1 MDFLK
6 RNKAP
11 ITDEVWE
18 AIDDRAREVLKPQ
31 LYARKF
37 VDIDGPHG
45 WEFSAQPLGRTSQM
59 QEAAGVYWAKREVLP
74 LLELKI
80 PFELDKKLLDDINRG
95 NPSVDLKPLDNAAKK
110 IAEFE
115 DNLIYAGL
123 ESTNIKGLK
132 SILEE
137 RKMNVKIDSPSSLLQ
152 GINDS
157 LSEFTK
163 EGVEG
168 PFALVID
175 RKEWS
180 KLIAEKQGYPLNRLV
195 KDLLS
200 DGDIILSPRF
210 EKPFLVSLQ
219 GGDLKLVVGQDMS
232 LGYEGELK
240 DKVRFYFTESLT
252 FQIITPEAVLRLG

>member
-11 ITDEVWE
+11 ITDKVWE
-18 AIDDRAREVLKPQ
+18 EIDDRAREVLKPE

-45 WEFSAQPLGRTSQM
+45 WEFSAQPLGRVSKV

-74 LLELKI
+74 LLELRI
-80 PFELDKKLLDDINRG
+80 PFELDKKILDDINRG
-95 NPSVDLKPLDNAAKK
+95 DPSVDLEPLDNAARK

-115 DNLIYAGL
+115 DNLVYAGL
-123 ESTNIKGLK
+123 ESANIEGLK
-132 SILEE
+132 TVLEN
-137 RKMNVKIDSPSSLLQ
+137 RKTDVKVDSSSALLQ
-152 GINDS
+152 GINQS
-157 LSEFTK
+157 MSEFKK
-163 EGVEG
+163 EGIEG

-175 RKEWS
+175 RKQWS
-180 KLIAEKQGYPLNRLV
+180 KLIAERQGYPLNRLV
-195 KDLLS
+195 KDLLF
-200 DGDIILSPRF
+200 DGEIILSPRF

-240 DKVRFYFTESLT
+240 DKVRFYFIESLT

>member
-11 ITDEVWE
+11 ITDEIWE
-18 AIDDRAREVLKPQ
+18 EIDDRAREILKPE

-45 WEFSAQPLGRTSQM
+45 WEFSAQALGRVTKM
-59 QEAAGVYWAKREVLP
+59 QEAAGVYWSKREVLP
-74 LLELKI
+74 LIEMKI

-95 NPSVDLKPLDNAAKK
+95 DPSVDLEPLDDAARK
-110 IAEFE
+110 IAKFE
-115 DNLIYAGL
+115 DNLIYTGL
-123 ESTNIKGLK
+123 ESANIEGLK
-132 SILEE
+132 TVLED
-137 RKMNVKIDSPSSLLQ
+137 RKTNVKVDSPSALLQ
-152 GINDS
+152 GINQS

-175 RKEWS
+175 RKQWS

-200 DGDIILSPRF
+200 DGEIILTPRF
-210 EKPFLVSLQ
+210 EHPFLVSLR

-232 LGYEGELK
+232 LGYEGEFK
-240 DKVRFYFTESLT
+240 DKVRFYFVESLT
-252 FQIITPEAVLRLG
+252 FQIVTPEAVLRLG